1 MGLINNLFGRKQE
14 EQRVKKNH
22 DIPTNFV
29 LGVRDT
35 LNLKKSNDLIVVG
48 PLKGTVRVGD
58 AVYISNLGSD
68 TEPISLSTIVSIEKS
83 PNIPTMEASDCEVAL
98 RIEKGSLLCI
108 RKGTVLYTRITSGKE
123 VHDAY
128 ISAMGDCYV
137 AQMELDIP
145 DTELELFSIADCYE
159 VWRLFSWF
167 QSKTIKEATE
177 EQNQINYKKI
187 ERVAK
192 QLIKKIFEADE
203 IYCVFNKR
211 TGQPNMFSTTQKIED
226 GYMCM
231 PPDILIFPKSYKNMA
246 EAYFSK
252 DPYEIK
258 EIKNGES
265 KDGIYNFF
273 GETFYLNGACGVKVI
288 SNDVAIASGMLVPEP
303 NYGDLPEIN
312 IPITNPGLERWLLL
326 MGQLGKV
333 EDEDS
338 KLIYGLYYN
347 FMSKELLKARLLV
360 PIQKDGEIPPPNENG
375 ATVLDKDVTLKFPIA
390 NGKNDRQA
398 IRMYTDWKR
407 LRMVYDENWS
417 GLIQSVKDFIDV
429 FDVLLNMTEYY
440 EAGSYISKDSYYEM
454 EAENKK

>member
-14 EQRVKKNH
+14 EQKVKKND

-29 LGVRDT
+29 LGVHDT
-35 LNLKKSNDLIVVG
+35 FKLKESNDLIVVG
-48 PLKGTVRVGD
+48 PLKGTTRVGD
-58 AVYISNLGSD
+58 AVYISNLDSD
-68 TEPISLSTIVSIEKS
+68 TEPTSLSTIISIEKV
-83 PNIPTMEASDCEVAL
+83 PNNLTNEASDCQVAL
-98 RIEKGSLLCI
+98 RIEGGSLLGI
-108 RKGTVLYTRITSGKE
+108 RKGTVLYTRTTSVKT

-128 ISAMGDCYV
+128 INAMGDCFV

-145 DTELELFSIADCYE
+145 DSELEQFSIADCYE

-167 QSKTIKEATE
+167 QSKTVKGTNEG
-177 EQNQINYKKI
+177 QNQINYKKI

-211 TGQPNMFSTTQKIED
+211 TGEPNLFSTTKKIEE

-231 PPDILIFPKSYKNMA
+231 PPDILIFPKSYKSMA

-252 DPYEIK
+252 YPYEIK

-265 KDGIYNFF
+265 KDGIYNFL

-288 SNDVAIASGMLVPEP
+288 SNDVSIASGMLVPEP

-312 IPITNPGLERWLLL
+312 IPITNPDLERWLLL
-326 MGQLGKV
+326 MGQLGNV
-333 EDEDS
+333 DDENS
-338 KLIYGLYYN
+338 KLIYGLYYK

-375 ATVLDKDVTLKFPIA
+375 ATVLDKDVKLKFPID
-390 NGKNDRQA
+390 NGKDDRQA

-417 GLIQSVKDFIDV
+417 GLIEPVKDFIDV

-440 EAGSYISKDSYYEM
+440 EAGIYISKDSYYQM